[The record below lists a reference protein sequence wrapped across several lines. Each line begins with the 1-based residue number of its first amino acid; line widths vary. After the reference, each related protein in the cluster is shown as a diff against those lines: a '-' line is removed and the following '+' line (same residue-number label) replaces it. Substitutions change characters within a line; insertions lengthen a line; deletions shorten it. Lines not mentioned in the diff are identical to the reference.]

1 MCIRPLNERSLK
13 LSHQKSSF
21 FQTTPKEDEIKEF
34 HKRRFSQLICH
45 QMKVLGKWPEKLFL
59 LDTPF
64 EVTITTKHAISAED
78 SSCVSPLYERKGT
91 RTVLQQLGPFWG
103 PCSWSLLGFSEAG
116 REQGWYPGSALPW
129 AHHRAHS
136 YQPKLSVCPPTAA
149 GGTLKGLSQLPKK
162 IQWRHKT
169 YPSRIIWGWRSFQ
182 IQKSFSS
189 SLRLAGTG

>member
-13 LSHQKSSF
+13 LSHQNSSF

-64 EVTITTKHAISAED
+64 EVTRTTNHAISAED

-91 RTVLQQLGPFWG
+91 RTVLHQLGPFWG
-103 PCSWSLLGFSEAG
+103 PCSWSLGFQGAG
-116 REQGWYPGSALPW
+116 RKQGCYPGSAPSLSSPW
-129 AHHRAHS
+129 S
-136 YQPKLSVCPPTAA
+136 
-149 GGTLKGLSQLPKK
+149 SQLPTLQLGAHGKVCPSSQKNPLTAQHIPLQDNLELK
-162 IQWRHKT
+162 IF
-169 YPSRIIWGWRSFQ
+169 PNLDVFLFQ
-182 IQKSFSS
+182 FVSEVGS
-189 SLRLAGTG
+189 

>member
-13 LSHQKSSF
+13 LSHQNSSF

-64 EVTITTKHAISAED
+64 EVTRTTKHAISAED

-91 RTVLQQLGPFWG
+91 KTVLHQLGPFWG
-103 PCSWSLLGFSEAG
+103 PCSWSFLGLLGGTVAS
-116 REQGWYPGSALPW
+116 QGELLPW
-129 AHHRAHS
+129 VHHGARG
-136 YQPKLSVCPPTAA
+136 YQHCSWGHTERFAPAPRKIRSQHISLQDNL
-149 GGTLKGLSQLPKK
+149 GLKIFPNLEVFL
-162 IQWRHKT
+162 
-169 YPSRIIWGWRSFQ
+169 FQ
-182 IQKSFSS
+182 FISKV
-189 SLRLAGTG
+189 RR